1 MMKLAVTGCLQVTGV
16 ISFAW
21 AMHYQIYRIEMPDN
35 LAGNRN
41 KFGGVAKYLTFL
53 NMLLQFIFFNV
64 AFLANFVK
72 SLRGVRD
79 VMFASAAF
87 PIGMFVGIVFWG
99 LWAVDRELIFP
110 KVLDQYFPAI
120 LNHCMHTT
128 VFPLLLGQILLV
140 KHNFPSRYV
149 TRQ

>member
-1 MMKLAVTGCLQVTGV
+1 MMKTAVTGCLQVTGV

-99 LWAVDRELIFP
+99 R
-110 KVLDQYFPAI
+110 K
-120 LNHCMHTT
+120 
-128 VFPLLLGQILLV
+128 G
-140 KHNFPSRYV
+140 
-149 TRQ
+149 